1 MGKLFRGPDQYK
13 ISICRPVQKLVKYSS
28 VIYFSYK
35 LESYVS
41 IVVKCSITCKMK
53 VFFSK
58 IKIEKNAFIALKIKH
73 LYEK

>member
-1 MGKLFRGPDQYK
+1 MYLWTHSNVVKKLHEIIQLGKLFRGPDQYK

-41 IVVKCSITCKMK
+41 IVV
-53 VFFSK
+53 
-58 IKIEKNAFIALKIKH
+58 
-73 LYEK
+73 